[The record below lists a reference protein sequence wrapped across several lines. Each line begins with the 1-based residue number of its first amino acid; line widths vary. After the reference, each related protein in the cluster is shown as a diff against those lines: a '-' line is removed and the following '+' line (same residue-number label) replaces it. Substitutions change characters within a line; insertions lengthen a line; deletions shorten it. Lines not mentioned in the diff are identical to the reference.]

1 MLVSRDCYTKIE
13 FTTLIKNIELVERRQ
28 SDHILLWVIDVDVDI
43 IKVNLYFSIY
53 LMNLKKLC
61 GFVLRY

>member
-1 MLVSRDCYTKIE
+1 MLVPRDCYTKIE

-43 IKVNLYFSIY
+43 IKKNLYFSIY